1 MLKLVVNPN
10 IDLEV
15 LEEMGFEKRY
25 SEYTGELVYYIDETN
40 RLIIYI
46 EPKSL
51 EIGNDLQYSYE
62 REQQVIK
69 LMRLFSEEI
78 LLLEEENINTENEN
92 IEGNE

>member
-10 IDLEV
+10 IDLSV
-15 LEEMGFEKRY
+15 LERMGFEKRY
-25 SEYTGELVYYIDETN
+25 SELTGELLLYIDTEN
-40 RLIIYI
+40 NIVIYL

-51 EIGNDLQYSYE
+51 EIGNNEYSYQKE
-62 REQQVIK
+62 KQVIK

-78 LLLEEENINTENEN
+78 LLLEEENINTENEI

>member
-10 IDLEV
+10 IDLSV
-15 LEEMGFEKRY
+15 LERMGFEKRY
-25 SEYTGELVYYIDETN
+25 SELTGELIYYIDAEN
-40 RLIIYI
+40 NIVIYL

-51 EIGNDLQYSYE
+51 EIGNNEYSYQKE
-62 REQQVIK
+62 KQVIK

-78 LLLEEENINTENEN
+78 LLLEEENINTENEI

>member
-10 IDLEV
+10 IDLSV
-15 LEEMGFEKRY
+15 LERMGFEKRY
-25 SEYTGELVYYIDETN
+25 SELTGELIYYIDAEN
-40 RLIIYI
+40 NIVIYL

-51 EIGNDLQYSYE
+51 EIGNNEYSYQKE
-62 REQQVIK
+62 KQVIK
-69 LMRLFSEEI
+69 LMRLFSEQI